1 MLRNQLKESVK
12 GAAESTKESV
22 KGAAES
28 AKESVKGAA
37 ESAKSAMES
46 AKESTLNA
54 VESVKQNVDK
64 LAENITTPQE
74 SLPTQTDAHEL
85 KSNLEWGRPGFS
97 ILDVRDRQTY
107 NQGHIMGAMSMPSE
121 GLADRAVS
129 SLAKSRDIYVY
140 GESNEQS
147 AQAAQSLKSAGFE
160 RVSELKGGL
169 AAWKEIGGPTEGI
182 VESQTPAGADDY
194 NVVAR
199 MQNHAET
206 QQKKV

>member
-1 MLRNQLKESVK
+1 MESPK
-12 GAAESTKESV
+12 DII
-22 KGAAES
+22 
-28 AKESVKGAA
+28 
-37 ESAKSAMES
+37 ES

-64 LAENITTPQE
+64 LAENITKPQE
-74 SLPTQTDAHEL
+74 SLPAQTDAHEL
-85 KSNLEWGRPGFS
+85 KSHLEWGRPGFS
-97 ILDVRDRQTY
+97 LLDVRDRQTY
-107 NQGHIMGAMSMPSE
+107 NQGHITGAISTPIDE
-121 GLADRAVS
+121 LVDRALS

-160 RVSELKGGL
+160 RVSELRGGL
-169 AAWKEIGGPTEGI
+169 AAWKEIGGSTEGI

-199 MQNHAET
+199 LQNHAET